1 MVEFTAVTEED
12 LERARQDPAFRQ
24 RMLSDNLEVLL
35 STLNKMRASSDTLD
49 TAAAREVRDGVD
61 LAVKLADLLETA
73 KHENEPPKSPPEAR
87 LTPCLLGAIAYKP
100 ALRTIPVGNRTDG
113 RFAAGPLARRPG
125 VSAF

>member
-61 LAVKLADLLETA
+61 LAVQLADLLETA
-73 KHENEPPKSPPEAR
+73 KHENEPPR
-87 LTPCLLGAIAYKP
+87 
-100 ALRTIPVGNRTDG
+100 
-113 RFAAGPLARRPG
+113 AA
-125 VSAF
+125 